1 MKLTVNFT
9 QLRHAVEIMGAKEAD
24 FELGFTFKDIDPID
38 AALKYGQEL
47 GKDINL
53 GDIESNHGVLSYK
66 GRQVMLYIPDQ
77 GDDIQ
82 HVIQDGKQG
91 RRIHI
96 AECSTLQLMRET
108 GRFPRYQVTNEISG
122 YVSVYGVDPITG
134 IEVKDKAHLGTCM
147 NCLRIL
153 NYQGYALKSKP
164 DKNIIFDSF
173 SFVKF
178 FETYSSYFK
187 SLPDSTINVDSATY
201 SSDWPAISSRI
212 KNEVSYICQQCGVD
226 LDSEKKL
233 LHVHHV
239 DGVKRNNDHNNLRS
253 ICCDCHKKQ
262 PHHGHLYIKPMD
274 VITINRLRRE
284 QHKFDNS
291 DYSQLIKCADTA
303 LEGLILKCQNSK
315 VPLGELGV
323 AVQCEGNTVSFDL
336 CWPRKKVAVLID
348 MKNEILVK
356 QHGWTVFSATKALE
370 GFQHF
375 QRYIR

>member
-1 MKLTVNFT
+1 MKLTVNFG
-9 QLRHAVEIMGAKEAD
+9 QLRHAVQLMGAKEAD
-24 FELGFTFKDIDPID
+24 FELGFAFKDIDPID
-38 AALKYGQEL
+38 AALRNGQEL
-47 GKDINL
+47 GKDIDL
-53 GDIESNHGVLSYK
+53 GDIKNSNGVLSYK

-77 GDDIQ
+77 GDDIR
-82 HVIQDGKQG
+82 HVIKDGKQG

-108 GRFPRYQVTNEISG
+108 GRFPRYQVTNEVSG
-122 YVSVYGVDPITG
+122 YVPVFGVDPETHK
-134 IEVKDKAHLGTCM
+134 ELKDKAHLGTCM
-147 NCLRIL
+147 NCLRTL
-153 NYQGYALKSKP
+153 NYQGYALKTKQ
-164 DKNIIFDSF
+164 DRNIIFESF

-187 SLPDSTINVDSATY
+187 SLPDSTINEDSVTY
-201 SSDWPAISSRI
+201 TSDWPSISSRI
-212 KNEVSYICQQCGVD
+212 KNEVNYICQQCDVD

-233 LHVHHV
+233 LHVHHI
-239 DGVKRNNDHNNLRS
+239 DGVKKNNDSNNLRAL
-253 ICCDCHKKQ
+253 CCDCHKKQ
-262 PHHGHLYIKPMD
+262 PHHGHLYIKPVD

-303 LEGLILKCQNSK
+303 LEGLILKCQSSR
-315 VPLGELGV
+315 VPLGELGIT
-323 AVQCEGNTVSFDL
+323 VQYDCNSVSFDL

-348 MKNEILVK
+348 MKNEMLVK

-370 GFQHF
+370 DFQSF